1 MSIKLEPKSATADEI
16 ADQLKEAIHKHR
28 LQTGAKLR
36 EDEICD
42 IFGVSR
48 TIVRQALHALQHK
61 GLVTIQR
68 NKGAFVAKP
77 TLKEAREVFEA
88 RSLIEPAMARAAALR
103 ATPEDI
109 AYLEAHMKA
118 EQDALDREEVGEAL
132 KLSGD
137 FHVQIARIADQHLI
151 ETFLEQLVARSA
163 LVIALYWRR
172 RTALCDSSAHRGLV
186 DALRDGDADTA
197 EEIMK
202 GHLLDLLMQLD
213 LRDAPSGPVSLKDA
227 LKK

>member
-1 MSIKLEPKSATADEI
+1 MTINLKSKTATADEI
-16 ADQLKEAIHKHR
+16 ALQLTEAIHTHR
-28 LQTGAKLR
+28 LNPGAKLR

-42 IFGVSR
+42 IFQVSR
-48 TIVRQALHALQHK
+48 TIVRQSLHSLQHK
-61 GLVTIQR
+61 GLVTILR

-103 ATPEDI
+103 ATPEDV
-109 AYLEAHMKA
+109 AFLEDHMKA
-118 EQDALDREEVGEAL
+118 EKDALDREEVGEAL
-132 KLSGD
+132 RLSGD
-137 FHVQIARIADQHLI
+137 FHVQIARIADHNLI
-151 ETFLEQLVARSA
+151 EALLAQLVARSA
-163 LVIALYWRR
+163 LIIALYWRR
-172 RTALCDSSAHRGLV
+172 RNALSDSSSHLGLV
-186 DALRDGDADTA
+186 NALRDRDADGA

-213 LRDAPSGPVSLKDA
+213 LRDSPTGPFSLKDA

>member
-1 MSIKLEPKSATADEI
+1 MSVILNAKSATAEEI
-16 ADQLKEAIHKHR
+16 AVQLTEAIHEHR
-28 LQTGAKLR
+28 LQPGAKLR
-36 EDEICD
+36 EDEVCD
-42 IFGVSR
+42 IFEVSR
-48 TIVRQALHALQHK
+48 TIVRQALHSLEHK
-61 GLVTIQR
+61 GLVTILR

-77 TLKEAREVFEA
+77 SLKEAREVFET

-103 ATPEDI
+103 ATPRDI
-109 AYLEAHMKA
+109 AHLETHMKA
-118 EQDALDREEVGEAL
+118 EQDALDSEEVGAAL

-137 FHVQIARIADQHLI
+137 FHVQIARIADHGLI
-151 ETFLEQLVARSA
+151 ETLLKQLVARSA

-172 RTALCDSSAHRGLV
+172 RNALCDSSSHRSLV
-186 DALRDGDADTA
+186 HALRDGDADSA

-213 LRDAPSGPVSLKDA
+213 LRESPSGPVSLRDA

>member
-1 MSIKLEPKSATADEI
+1 MSVILKAKPATAAEI
-16 ADQLKEAIHKHR
+16 AAQLTEAIHEHR
-28 LQTGAKLR
+28 LQPGAKLR
-36 EDEICD
+36 EDEVCD
-42 IFGVSR
+42 IFQVSR
-48 TIVRQALHALQHK
+48 TIVRQALHSLEHK
-61 GLVTIQR
+61 GLVTILR

-77 TLKEAREVFEA
+77 SLKEAREVFET

-103 ATPEDI
+103 ATPHDI
-109 AYLEAHMKA
+109 AFLEAHMKA
-118 EQDALDREEVGEAL
+118 EQDAIDREEVGPAL

-137 FHVQIARIADQHLI
+137 FHVQIARIADHHLI
-151 ETFLEQLVARSA
+151 ETLLKQLVARSA

-172 RTALCDSSAHRGLV
+172 RNALCDSSSHSSLV
-186 DALRDGDADTA
+186 NALRDGDADNA

-213 LRDAPSGPVSLKDA
+213 LRDSPTGPVSLRDA